1 MFNISQSGELSLRG
15 KTASLGR
22 EKRTMAVSMP
32 SQHQGLDSQRWEGEI
47 SYYFDGFK
55 TLYFFFF
62 FRGKGV

>member
-1 MFNISQSGELSLRG
+1 MFNISQSCELSLRG

-22 EKRTMAVSMP
+22 EKRTMAVSLP
-32 SQHQGLDSQRWEGEI
+32 SIQGSLHSQRWEGEK

-62 FRGKGV
+62 RGKGV